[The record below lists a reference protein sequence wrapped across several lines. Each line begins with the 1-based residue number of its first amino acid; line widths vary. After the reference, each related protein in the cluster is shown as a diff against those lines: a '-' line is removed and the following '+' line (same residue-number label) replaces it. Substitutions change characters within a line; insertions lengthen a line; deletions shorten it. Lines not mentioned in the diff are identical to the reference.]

1 MIFMNLGREAFH
13 GKLYDT
19 KLPAGTYCNA
29 YKEGCG
35 SVEILGDGSTL
46 DVVTIASDSVLALHT
61 GSIRSRDLPGA

>member
-29 YKEGCG
+29 YKEGCE